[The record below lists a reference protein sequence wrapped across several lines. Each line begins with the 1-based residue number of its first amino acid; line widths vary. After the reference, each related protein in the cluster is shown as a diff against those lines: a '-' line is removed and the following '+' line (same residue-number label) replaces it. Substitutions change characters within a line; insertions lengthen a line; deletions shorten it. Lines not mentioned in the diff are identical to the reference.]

1 MSYAALMVYV
11 EGDGISEQR
20 VRIAADLAAKFDAA
34 LIGISAR
41 AVPPL
46 FVAEGVIIQEATED
60 DIKQMQSGLVKRGD
74 WFRGVVGA
82 DRPDVEWRTALDFP
96 AEALTRESRSAD
108 LVILGQ
114 EAQGRY
120 DNYRN
125 LYPREVL
132 LKLGRP
138 ALLVAAGVA
147 SLRAEHVVLAWKDT
161 REARRAVLDAI
172 PFLRIAKRVSVV
184 EVCTQDDER
193 NALARTED
201 VGRYLGRHG
210 IRADPR
216 PIVHRDRSDADHLVQ
231 FALDEDADLLVAG
244 AYGHSRVGEWIFGGM
259 THSLLTSCPLCCL
272 LSH

>member
-11 EGDGISEQR
+11 DADGIPEQR
-20 VRIAADLAAKFDAA
+20 IRIAADLAAKFDAA

-46 FVAEGVIIQEATED
+46 LVAEGVIIEEATED
-60 DIKQMQSGLVKRGD
+60 DIKQMQAGFVKRGD
-74 WFRGVVGA
+74 WFRGIVGA

-114 EAQGRY
+114 EPQSRY

-138 ALLVAAGVA
+138 ALLVAPGVG
-147 SLRAEHVVLAWKDT
+147 SLRAGHVVLGWKDT
-161 REARRAVLDAI
+161 REARRAALDAI
-172 PFLRIAKRVSVV
+172 PFLRAAKRVSVV
-184 EVCTQDDER
+184 EVCTPDDER

-201 VGRYLGRHG
+201 VVGYLGRHG
-210 IRADPR
+210 IPADPR

-244 AYGHSRVGEWIFGGM
+244 AYGHSRMAEWIFGGM
-259 THSLLTSCPLCCL
+259 TRSILASCPLCCL
-272 LSH
+272 MSH

>member
-11 EGDGISEQR
+11 EADGIPEQR

-231 FALDEDADLLVAG
+231 FVLDEDADLLVAG

>member
-11 EGDGISEQR
+11 DADGIPEQR

-41 AVPPL
+41 AVPPP
-46 FVAEGVIIQEATED
+46 FVAEGVIIEEATEG
-60 DIKQMQSGLVKRGD
+60 DIKQMQAGLVKKGD

-114 EAQGRY
+114 QAQGRY
-120 DNYRN
+120 DNYRS
-125 LYPREVL
+125 LYPSEVL

-138 ALLVAAGVA
+138 ALLVAPGIA
-147 SLRAEHVVLAWKDT
+147 SLRAEHVVLGWKDT
-161 REARRAVLDAI
+161 REARRAALDAI
-172 PFLRIAKRVSVV
+172 PFLRAAKRVSVV
-184 EVCTQDDER
+184 EVCARDDER

-201 VGRYLGRHG
+201 VVRYLGRHG
-210 IRADPR
+210 IPADPR

-259 THSLLTSCPLCCL
+259 TRSILASCPLCCL
-272 LSH
+272 MSH

>member
-11 EGDGISEQR
+11 DADGIPEQR

-60 DIKQMQSGLVKRGD
+60 DIKQMRSGLVKRGA

-138 ALLVAAGVA
+138 ALLVAPGAG
-147 SLRAEHVVLAWKDT
+147 SLRAKHVVLAWKDT
-161 REARRAVLDAI
+161 REARRATLDAI
-172 PFLRIAKRVSVV
+172 PFLRAAKRVSVV
-184 EVCTQDDER
+184 EVCSRDDER

-201 VGRYLGRHG
+201 VVRYLGRHG

-259 THSLLTSCPLCCL
+259 TRSILESCPLCCL
-272 LSH
+272 MSH